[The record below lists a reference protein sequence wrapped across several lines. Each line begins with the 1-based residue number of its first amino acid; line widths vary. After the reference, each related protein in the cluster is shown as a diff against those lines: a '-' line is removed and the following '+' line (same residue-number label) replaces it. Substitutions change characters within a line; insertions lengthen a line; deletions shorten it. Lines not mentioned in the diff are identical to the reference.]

1 MAIWPAPMVYAGPT
15 EVQFHAK
22 SRRSA
27 GASYFVVGRDP
38 AGMKGSMDA
47 LAHPDDDLYDGDHG
61 RYVLQNSP
69 GIGSMQMLSFVKV
82 MYDIKDDTMKVPD
95 STRMEDFVSI
105 SGTKMR
111 LLASNGAH
119 LCSPQNIPIDL
130 ISANCIPSGFMVP
143 EGWDIVVDYYKNEK
157 ALDKWIPWSQPIVN
171 TTIDKITRSQGVFGR
186 ASYQL
191 VHQDYKSIWHDI
203 PMGLSDNMVT
213 FVVEIPMFI
222 SAKMEMQK
230 DVKGNYI
237 SQDSNGDGSP
247 RFYTYGTPFFNY
259 GFIPQTWE
267 DPSVVSSDGHRGD
280 NDPLDVMEIG
290 SSPLPMG
297 SINQCRILGSFSL
310 IDEGETDYK
319 IICITKSDPDF
330 VKIHNMD
337 DLEKMKPGTLI
348 RLVDWLKRY
357 KTSDGKPENKLSSEI
372 PSSVQEATEII
383 RETHRRWAQLCGD
396 QIENS
401 WGLWLDSP
409 SCKAHRDSDDSSR
422 R

>member
-1 MAIWPAPMVYAGPT
+1 MVYAGPT

-95 STRMEDFVSI
+95 STRMDDFISI

-111 LLASNGAH
+111 LLAKNGAH
-119 LCSPQNIPIDL
+119 LCSPKNIPLDL
-130 ISANCIPSGFMVP
+130 VSENCIPSGFMVP
-143 EGWDIVVDYYKNEK
+143 EGWDIVVDYYKHETM
-157 ALDKWIPWSQPIVN
+157 LDKWIPWSQPIVN
-171 TTIDKITRSQGVFGR
+171 TTIDSKTRSEGIFGS
-186 ASYQL
+186 ASYKL
-191 VHQDYKSIWHDI
+191 HHQDYESIWHDI
-203 PMGLSDNMVT
+203 PLTLSNDLVT

-230 DVKGNYI
+230 TAKGNFI
-237 SQDSNGDGSP
+237 SQDKNDDGST

-267 DPSVVSSDGHRGD
+267 DPSIISPDGHHGD

-290 SSPLPMG
+290 AFPLPMG
-297 SINQCRILGSFSL
+297 SVNECRILGSFSL

-319 IICITKSDPDF
+319 IICITKNDPDF
-330 VKIHNMD
+330 NKIHNMD
-337 DLEKMKPGTLI
+337 DLERMKPGTLAKLI
-348 RLVDWLKRY
+348 DWLKRY
-357 KTSDGKPENKLSSEI
+357 KTSDGKPENKLSSDI
-372 PSSVQEATEII
+372 PSSVQEASAII
-383 RETHRRWAQLCGD
+383 KETHRRWAKLCGD
-396 QIENS
+396 QTDNV

-409 SCKAHRDSDDSSR
+409 VCKAHRDSDDSSHT
-422 R
+422 